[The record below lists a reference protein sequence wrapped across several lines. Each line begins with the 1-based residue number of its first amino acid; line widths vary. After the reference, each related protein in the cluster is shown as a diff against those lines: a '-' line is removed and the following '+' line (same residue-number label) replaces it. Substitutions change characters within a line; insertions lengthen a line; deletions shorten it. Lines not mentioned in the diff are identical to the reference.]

1 MAANT
6 PKYSFEHRVEV
17 LENQFAKDYTNYQYA
32 FVDFFVEHISDLSR
46 SFDGDLS
53 QMMLLAIVGQ
63 RRLFAIRA
71 AGGDLSLVSPD
82 QTAITASRLADI
94 CGMSR
99 ETVRRKL
106 ALLKKKGWIMQSADG
121 AWHIVADPTGEDLPA
136 RRDLADLDRRVRQ
149 RAARLVA
156 QLEGLVGKPRR

>member
-1 MAANT
+1 MV
-6 PKYSFEHRVEV
+6 HRAEV
-17 LENQFAKDYTNYQYA
+17 LENQFARHYTNYQYA
-32 FVDFFVEHISDLSR
+32 FVDFFLENISDLSR
-46 SFDGDLS
+46 SFRGDLN

-63 RRLFAIRA
+63 RHLFALRT

-106 ALLKKKGWIMQSADG
+106 GLLKKKGWIMQNADG
-121 AWHIVADPTGEDLPA
+121 AWHIVADPTGQDLPV
-136 RRDLADLDRRVRQ
+136 RHDLADLDRRVRQ
-149 RAARLVA
+149 RAARLFA
-156 QLEGLVGKPRR
+156 QLEVLDRKPRS